1 MDYAFE
7 AARRGN
13 SALGI
18 RTANSIILGVEKIS
32 AAQLQDPRTIK
43 KIIPIDEH
51 ITLSFAGLQADAR
64 IISNKAMLECQS
76 YRLTL
81 EDRPSIDYIARFV
94 AKQQQR
100 FTQKGGVRPYG
111 VNILLAGFDRE

>member
-1 MDYAFE
+1 MSYDTAITVFAPDGRLFQVDYAFE

-18 RTANSIILGVEKIS
+18 RTENAIILGVEKIS

-43 KIIPIDEH
+43 KIIPIDDH
-51 ITLSFAGLQADAR
+51 ISLSFAGLQADAR

-81 EDRPSIDYIARFV
+81 EDAPSVDYIARFV
-94 AKQQQR
+94 AKQ
-100 FTQKGGVRPYG
+100 
-111 VNILLAGFDRE
+111 

>member
-1 MDYAFE
+1 MYDTAITVFAPDGRLFQVDYAFE

-18 RTANSIILGVEKIS
+18 RCGKSIIVGVEKVS

-51 ITLSFAGLQADAR
+51 IALTFAGLQADAR
-64 IISNKAMLECQS
+64 VISNKAML
-76 YRLTL
+76 
-81 EDRPSIDYIARFV
+81 
-94 AKQQQR
+94 
-100 FTQKGGVRPYG
+100 
-111 VNILLAGFDRE
+111 